1 MLDPISM
8 AAITAV
14 LGAVGSGVASEA
26 GKWAWE
32 TAGGLVRRMAG
43 REVAAPTR
51 PEERDAVARIV
62 HDSVRSDPELART
75 WSAFART
82 VQTTGATVGR
92 PRLPSSVRF
101 FTDRKGAM
109 RLLDREAGRKADGR
123 PRVALLYGDDSM
135 GTSALAVHWG
145 WRAESLF
152 PDGQLYVDLGRR
164 GTGSARTAGSALR
177 ELLLRLGL
185 GDERIPPSEA
195 ERIDAFR
202 RVVADR
208 RLLLVLDHARS
219 AAQIAPLLTSAPSVL
234 TLVVARRPLSG
245 LDASPVPVGPLSDRD
260 AARLLTKIVGKQVM
274 RSARAALPAVLAR
287 CGGSPYALRA
297 AAPRLLDPGPLTAAL
312 PPPLPQGEPTDEPTD
327 EPTGGLSMSDS
338 DPVRTAAED
347 AYRLLRPDA
356 ARLYRLMGLRQWP
369 AFDAEAAARV
379 AGIDVDAAEELLG
392 GLADVLLLEHTDN
405 GRYRYRPSVRAHAEE
420 AAFRHEGIAG
430 CSAATTRAV
439 EHYLRLSVTAARA
452 ALPESWRVP
461 DALADG
467 PDGAYAGRG
476 DAVAR
481 LAAELPNLVEAVAT
495 AEEFGQPDTVLTL
508 CRALWPLQL
517 KAGHHEAVLPA
528 LRIGAAVADAQV
540 PGSRTAGA
548 LHVQLAHTLGELQLG
563 DEAGAEA
570 AAAARDERA
579 AGHTRG
585 LASAIEI
592 LGLLRLRQWRFADAY
607 DCFDEA
613 YAVLDGIGPEDEG
626 AADVPRA
633 RALLER
639 HRGRALRGLGRLD
652 EAQEHVRRALAFFR
666 ANGEAYNTARALT
679 DLAEI
684 LLAGEE
690 PTAALPLTDEAIRIL
705 SEENADQHVEYLR
718 RLRERCSG
726 PQE

>member
-1 MLDPISM
+1 M
-8 AAITAV
+8 
-14 LGAVGSGVASEA
+14 
-26 GKWAWE
+26 K
-32 TAGGLVRRMAG
+32 
-43 REVAAPTR
+43 
-51 PEERDAVARIV
+51 
-62 HDSVRSDPELART
+62 
-75 WSAFART
+75 
-82 VQTTGATVGR
+82 
-92 PRLPSSVRF
+92 
-101 FTDRKGAM
+101 
-109 RLLDREAGRKADGR
+109 LLDREAGRKADGR

-164 GTGSARTAGSALR
+164 GTGSAHTAGSALR

-185 GDERIPPSEA
+185 RDERVPPSET
-195 ERIDAFR
+195 ERIDAFH

-208 RLLLVLDHARS
+208 KLLLVLDHARS

-245 LDASPVPVGPLSDRD
+245 LDAFPVPVGPLGDRD

-297 AAPRLLDPGPLTAAL
+297 AAPRLLDPGPLTAA
-312 PPPLPQGEPTDEPTD
+312 PPPSLPHH
-327 EPTGGLSMSDS
+327 EPTGGPTMSDS

-347 AYRLLRPDA
+347 AYRPLRPDA
-356 ARLYRLMGLRQWP
+356 ARLYRLMGLRHWP
-369 AFDAEAAARV
+369 AFDAEAAWV

-392 GLADVLLLEHTDN
+392 GLADALLLEHTDN
-405 GRYRYRPSVRAHAEE
+405 GRHRYRPSVRAHAEE
-420 AAFRHEGIAG
+420 AAYRHEEIAG

-439 EHYLRLSVTAARA
+439 EYYLRLSVTAARA

-461 DALADG
+461 DALANS
-467 PDGAYAGRG
+467 PDHGYAGRG

-481 LAAELPNLVEAVAT
+481 LAVELPNLVEAVAT
-495 AEEFGQPDTVLTL
+495 AEEFGKPDTVLTL

-528 LRIGAAVADAQV
+528 LRIGTAVADAQV

-548 LHVQLAHTLGELQLG
+548 LHVQLAHTLGELQLW

-613 YAVLDGIGPEDEG
+613 YAVLDGIGPDDE
-626 AADVPRA
+626 ALADVPRA

-639 HRGRALRGLGRLD
+639 HRSRALRGLGRLD
-652 EAQEHVRRALAFFR
+652 EAQEHARRALAAFR

-684 LLAGEE
+684 LLAAEE
-690 PTAALPLTDEAIRIL
+690 PAAALPLTDEAIRIL

>member
-1 MLDPISM
+1 M
-8 AAITAV
+8 
-14 LGAVGSGVASEA
+14 
-26 GKWAWE
+26 
-32 TAGGLVRRMAG
+32 
-43 REVAAPTR
+43 
-51 PEERDAVARIV
+51 
-62 HDSVRSDPELART
+62 
-75 WSAFART
+75 
-82 VQTTGATVGR
+82 
-92 PRLPSSVRF
+92 
-101 FTDRKGAM
+101 
-109 RLLDREAGRKADGR
+109 
-123 PRVALLYGDDSM
+123 
-135 GTSALAVHWG
+135 
-145 WRAESLF
+145 
-152 PDGQLYVDLGRR
+152 DLGRR
-164 GTGSARTAGSALR
+164 GTGRAHTAGSALR

-185 GDERIPPSEA
+185 RDERIPPSET
-195 ERIDAFR
+195 ERIDAFH

-208 RLLLVLDHARS
+208 KLLLVLDHARS
-219 AAQIAPLLTSAPSVL
+219 AAQITPLLTSAPSVL

-245 LDASPVPVGPLSDRD
+245 LDAFPVPVGPLGDRD
-260 AARLLTKIVGKQVM
+260 AARLLAKIVGKQVM

-297 AAPRLLDPGPLTAAL
+297 AAPRLLDPGPLTAA
-312 PPPLPQGEPTDEPTD
+312 PPPALPHQ
-327 EPTGGLSMSDS
+327 EPTGGLTMSDS

-356 ARLYRLMGLRQWP
+356 ARLYRLMGLRHWP
-369 AFDAEAAARV
+369 AFDAEAAAWV
-379 AGIDVDAAEELLG
+379 AGTDVDAAEELLG
-392 GLADVLLLEHTDN
+392 GLADALLLEHTDN

-420 AAFRHEGIAG
+420 AAYRHEGIAG

-439 EHYLRLSVTAARA
+439 EYYLRLSVTAARA

-467 PDGAYAGRG
+467 PDGACAGRG

-481 LAAELPNLVEAVAT
+481 LAVELPNLVEAVAT
-495 AEEFGQPDTVLTL
+495 AEEFGKPDTVLTL

-528 LRIGAAVADAQV
+528 LRIGTAVADAQV

-548 LHVQLAHTLGELQLG
+548 LHAQLAYTLGELQLG
-563 DEAGAEA
+563 EEAGAEA

-585 LASAIEI
+585 LASAIEF

-613 YAVLDGIGPEDEG
+613 YAVLDGIGPADEG

-652 EAQEHVRRALAFFR
+652 EAQEHVRRALAAFR

>member
-75 WSAFART
+75 WSTFART
-82 VQTTGATVGR
+82 VQTTGATIGR
-92 PRLPSSVRF
+92 PRLPASVRF

-164 GTGSARTAGSALR
+164 GTGSAHTAGSALR

-185 GDERIPPSEA
+185 RDERIPPSET
-195 ERIDAFR
+195 ERIDAFH

-208 RLLLVLDHARS
+208 KLLLVLDHARS

-245 LDASPVPVGPLSDRD
+245 LDAFPVPVGPLADRD
-260 AARLLTKIVGKQVM
+260 AARLLTKIVGKQAM

-312 PPPLPQGEPTDEPTD
+312 PPAPPHH
-327 EPTGGLSMSDS
+327 EPTGGPTMSDS

-347 AYRLLRPDA
+347 AYRLLRPEA
-356 ARLYRLMGLRQWP
+356 ARLYRLMGLRHWP
-369 AFDAEAAARV
+369 AFDAEAAAWV
-379 AGIDVDAAEELLG
+379 GGIDADAAEELLG
-392 GLADVLLLEHTDN
+392 WLADVLLLEHTDN

-420 AAFRHEGIAG
+420 AAYRHDGIAG

-439 EHYLRLSVTAARA
+439 EYYLRLSVTAARA

-467 PDGAYAGRG
+467 PDGGCAGRG

-481 LAAELPNLVEAVAT
+481 LAVELPNLVEAVTT
-495 AEEFGQPDTVLTL
+495 AEEFGKPDTVLTL

-528 LRIGAAVADAQV
+528 LRIGTAVADAQV

-548 LHVQLAHTLGELQLG
+548 LHAQLAHTLGELQFEE
-563 DEAGAEA
+563 EAGAEA

-585 LASAIEI
+585 LASAVEF

-613 YAVLDGIGPEDEG
+613 YAVLDGIGPDDEG

-652 EAQEHVRRALAFFR
+652 EAQEHARRALAAFR

-684 LLAGEE
+684 LLAAEE
-690 PTAALPLTDEAIRIL
+690 PAAALPLTDEAIRIL

-718 RLRERCSG
+718 RLRERCTG
-726 PQE
+726 PRE

>member
-26 GKWAWE
+26 GRWAWE

-51 PEERDAVARIV
+51 PEERDAVARII

-75 WSAFART
+75 WSTFART
-82 VQTTGATVGR
+82 VQTTGATIGR
-92 PRLPSSVRF
+92 PRLPASVRF

-164 GTGSARTAGSALR
+164 GTGRAHTAGSALR

-185 GDERIPPSEA
+185 RDERIPPSET
-195 ERIDAFR
+195 ERIDAFH

-208 RLLLVLDHARS
+208 KLLLVLDHARS

-245 LDASPVPVGPLSDRD
+245 LDAFPVPVGPLGDRD
-260 AARLLTKIVGKQVM
+260 AARLLTKIVGKEVM

-297 AAPRLLDPGPLTAAL
+297 AAPRLLGPGPLAAAPPPAL
-312 PPPLPQGEPTDEPTD
+312 PHH
-327 EPTGGLSMSDS
+327 EPTGGLTMSDS

-347 AYRLLRPDA
+347 AYRPLRPDA
-356 ARLYRLMGLRQWP
+356 ARLYRLMGLRHWP
-369 AFDAEAAARV
+369 AFDAEAAAWV
-379 AGIDVDAAEELLG
+379 AGTDVDAAEELLG
-392 GLADVLLLEHTDN
+392 VLTDALLLEHTDN

-420 AAFRHEGIAG
+420 AAYRHEGIAG

-439 EHYLRLSVTAARA
+439 EYYLRLSVTAARA

-461 DALADG
+461 DALAG
-467 PDGAYAGRG
+467 RPDHVYAGRG

-481 LAAELPNLVEAVAT
+481 LAVELPNLVEAVAT
-495 AEEFGQPDTVLTL
+495 AEEFGKPDTVLTL

-528 LRIGAAVADAQV
+528 LRAGTAVADDQV

-548 LHVQLAHTLGELQLG
+548 LHVQLAHTLGELQLW

-592 LGLLRLRQWRFADAY
+592 LGLLRLRQWRFQDAY

-613 YAVLDGIGPEDEG
+613 AAVLDGIGPADEG

-652 EAQEHVRRALAFFR
+652 EAQEHARRALAVFR

-684 LLAGEE
+684 LLAAEE
-690 PTAALPLTDEAIRIL
+690 PAAALPLTDEAIRIL
-705 SEENADQHVEYLR
+705 SGENADQHVEYLR

>member
-32 TAGGLVRRMAG
+32 TAGGLVRRIAG

-51 PEERDAVARIV
+51 PEERAAVARII
-62 HDSVRSDPELART
+62 HDSVHSDPALART
-75 WSAFART
+75 WSAFARS
-82 VQTTGATVGR
+82 VQTTGTTIGR
-92 PRLPSSVRF
+92 PRLPASVRF

-109 RLLDREAGRKADGR
+109 KLLDREAARKADGR

-164 GTGSARTAGSALR
+164 GAGSAHTAGSALR
-177 ELLLRLGL
+177 ALLRQLGL
-185 GDERIPPSEA
+185 SDEQIPPSEA
-195 ERIDAFR
+195 ERIDTFR
-202 RVVADR
+202 RIVADL

-234 TLVVARRPLSG
+234 TLVVARRPFPG
-245 LDASPVPVGPLSDRD
+245 LDAFPVPVGPLSDRD
-260 AARLLTKIVGKQVM
+260 AARLLTKLVGKQVM

-297 AAPRLLDPGPLTAAL
+297 AAPRLLEAGPLAAA
-312 PPPLPQGEPTDEPTD
+312 PPPPPHQDR
-327 EPTGGLSMSDS
+327 TGDLTVSDS
-338 DPVRTAAED
+338 DPMRTAAED
-347 AYRLLRPDA
+347 AYRLLPPDA
-356 ARLYRLMGLRQWP
+356 ARLYRLMGLRYWP
-369 AFDAEAAARV
+369 AFDAEAAAHV
-379 AGIDVDAAEELLG
+379 AGVEADTAEELLG
-392 GLADVLLLEHTDN
+392 GLADALLLEHTDN
-405 GRYRYRPSVRAHAEE
+405 GRYRYRPSVRAHAQE
-420 AAFRHEGIAG
+420 AAYRQEGIAG
-430 CSAATTRAV
+430 CSAATNRAV
-439 EHYLRLSVTAARA
+439 RYYLRLSVTAARA

-461 DALADG
+461 EALADA
-467 PDGAYAGRG
+467 PDDVYTARG
-476 DAVAR
+476 EAVAR
-481 LAAELPNLVEAVAT
+481 LAVELPNLVEAVAT
-495 AEEFGQPDTVLTL
+495 AEEFGDADTLLTL

-517 KAGHHEAVLPA
+517 KAGHHETLLPA
-528 LRIGAAVADAQV
+528 LRIGAAVADAQA
-540 PGSRTAGA
+540 PGSRAAGA
-548 LHVQLAHTLGELQLG
+548 LHFQLAHTLGELQLA
-563 DEAGAEA
+563 DEAAAQA

-579 AGHTRG
+579 AGHVRG
-585 LASAIEI
+585 LASAVEM

-613 YAVLDGIGPEDEG
+613 YTVLDGIGPDDEG
-626 AADVPRA
+626 AGDLPRA

-652 EAQEHVRRALAFFR
+652 EAEGHVRRALAAFR
-666 ANGEAYNTARALT
+666 ASGEAYNSARALT

-684 LLAGEE
+684 LLAREE
-690 PTAALPLTDEAIRIL
+690 PAAALPLVDEAIRIL
-705 SEENADQHVEYLR
+705 SEENAEQHVEYLR
-718 RLRERCSG
+718 RVRERCSG
-726 PQE
+726 PQT

>member
-26 GKWAWE
+26 GRWAWE

-51 PEERDAVARIV
+51 PEERDAVARII

-75 WSAFART
+75 WSTFART

-92 PRLPSSVRF
+92 PRLPASVRF

-123 PRVALLYGDDSM
+123 PRVALLYGDDSI

-164 GTGSARTAGSALR
+164 GTGRAHTAGSALR

-185 GDERIPPSEA
+185 RDERIPPSET
-195 ERIDAFR
+195 ERIDAFH

-208 RLLLVLDHARS
+208 KLLLVLDHARS

-245 LDASPVPVGPLSDRD
+245 LDAFPVPVGPLGDRD
-260 AARLLTKIVGKQVM
+260 AARLLTKIVGKEVM

-297 AAPRLLDPGPLTAAL
+297 AAPRLLGPGPLTAA
-312 PPPLPQGEPTDEPTD
+312 PPPALPHH
-327 EPTGGLSMSDS
+327 EPTGGLTMSDS

-347 AYRLLRPDA
+347 AYRPLRPDA
-356 ARLYRLMGLRQWP
+356 ARLYRLMGLRHWP
-369 AFDAEAAARV
+369 AFDAEAAAWV

-392 GLADVLLLEHTDN
+392 VLTDALLLEHTDD

-420 AAFRHEGIAG
+420 AAYRHEGIAG

-439 EHYLRLSVTAARA
+439 EYYLRLSVTAARV

-461 DALADG
+461 DALAG
-467 PDGAYAGRG
+467 RPDHVYAGRG

-481 LAAELPNLVEAVAT
+481 LAVELPNLVEAVAT
-495 AEEFGQPDTVLTL
+495 AEEFGKPDTVLTL

-528 LRIGAAVADAQV
+528 LRAGTAVADDQV

-548 LHVQLAHTLGELQLG
+548 LHVQLAHTLGELQLW

-592 LGLLRLRQWRFADAY
+592 LGLLRLRQWRFQDAY
-607 DCFDEA
+607 DCFDESA
-613 YAVLDGIGPEDEG
+613 AVLDGIRPADEG

-652 EAQEHVRRALAFFR
+652 EAQEHARRALAVFR

-684 LLAGEE
+684 LLAAEE
-690 PTAALPLTDEAIRIL
+690 PAAALPLTDEAIRIL
-705 SEENADQHVEYLR
+705 SGENADQHVEYLR

>member
-43 REVAAPTR
+43 REVVAPTR
-51 PEERDAVARIV
+51 PEDREAVARII
-62 HDSVRSDPELART
+62 HDSVHSDPELART
-75 WSAFART
+75 WHTFARS
-82 VQTTGATVGR
+82 VQTTGTTIGR
-92 PRLPSSVRF
+92 PRLPASVRF
-101 FTDRKGAM
+101 FTDRKTAM

-164 GTGSARTAGSALR
+164 GAGSAHTAGSALR
-177 ELLLRLGL
+177 ELLRGLGL
-185 GDERIPPSEA
+185 RDEQIPASEP
-195 ERIDAFR
+195 ERVDAFR
-202 RVVADR
+202 RIVADR
-208 RLLLVLDHARS
+208 KLLLVLDHARS
-219 AAQIAPLLTSAPSVL
+219 AAQISPLLTSAPSVL
-234 TLVVARRPLSG
+234 TLVVARRPFPG
-245 LDASPVPVGPLSDRD
+245 LDAFPVPVGPLSDRD

-297 AAPRLLDPGPLTAAL
+297 AAPRLLAPGPLTATA
-312 PPPLPQGEPTDEPTD
+312 PSPQTHH
-327 EPTGGLSMSDS
+327 EPTGGLTMSDS
-338 DPVRTAAED
+338 DPMRTAAED

-356 ARLYRLMGLRQWP
+356 ARLYRLMGLRHWP
-369 AFDAEAAARV
+369 AFDAEAAAQV
-379 AGIDVDAAEELLG
+379 AGIDTDAAEELLG
-392 GLADVLLLEHTDN
+392 TLADALLLEHTDN
-405 GRYRYRPSVRAHAEE
+405 GRYRYRPAVRAHAEE
-420 AAFRHEGIAG
+420 MAYRQEGIAG

-461 DALADG
+461 DAVADG
-467 PDGAYAGRG
+467 PGDVYEGRG

-481 LAAELPNLVEAVAT
+481 LAVELPNLVEAVAT
-495 AEEFGQPDTVLTL
+495 AEEFGKPDTVVTL
-508 CRALWPLQL
+508 CRTLWPLQL
-517 KAGHHEAVLPA
+517 KAGHHEELLPA
-528 LRIGAAVADAQV
+528 LRTGAAVADAQF
-540 PGSRTAGA
+540 PGSRAAGA
-548 LHVQLAHTLGELQLG
+548 LHAQLAHTLGELQLG

-570 AAAARDERA
+570 AAAARDERE

-585 LASAIEI
+585 LASAIEF

-613 YAVLDGIGPEDEG
+613 YAVLDGIGPDDEG

-639 HRGRALRGLGRLD
+639 HRGRALRGLGRLG
-652 EAQEHVRRALAFFR
+652 EAQEHVERALTAFR
-666 ANGEAYNTARALT
+666 ARGEAYNTARALT

-684 LLAGEE
+684 RLAGEE
-690 PTAALPLTDEAIRIL
+690 SAEALPLVDEAIRIL

-726 PQE
+726 RRE

>member
-51 PEERDAVARIV
+51 PEERDDVARII

-75 WSAFART
+75 WSTFART
-82 VQTTGATVGR
+82 VQTAGATIGR
-92 PRLPSSVRF
+92 PRLPASVRF

-109 RLLDREAGRKADGR
+109 RLLDREAVRKADGR

-135 GTSALAVHWG
+135 GTSALALHWG

-164 GTGSARTAGSALR
+164 GAGSAHTAGSALR

-185 GDERIPPSEA
+185 REERIPPSEP
-195 ERIDAFR
+195 ERIDAFQ

-208 RLLLVLDHARS
+208 KLLLVLDHARS

-245 LDASPVPVGPLSDRD
+245 LDAFPVPVGPLGDRD
-260 AARLLTKIVGKQVM
+260 AARLLTKIVGKQAM

-297 AAPRLLDPGPLTAAL
+297 AAPRLLDPGALTAA
-312 PPPLPQGEPTDEPTD
+312 PPPVPLHH
-327 EPTGGLSMSDS
+327 EPTGGLTMSDS

-347 AYRLLRPDA
+347 AYRLLRPDV
-356 ARLYRLMGLRQWP
+356 ARLYRLMGLRYWP
-369 AFDAEAAARV
+369 AFDAEAAAWV
-379 AGIDVDAAEELLG
+379 AGIDIDAAEGMLG
-392 GLADVLLLEHTDN
+392 GLADALLLEHTDN

-420 AAFRHEGIAG
+420 VAYRHEGIAG

-439 EHYLRLSVTAARA
+439 EYYLRLSVTAARA

-467 PDGAYAGRG
+467 PDDGCAGRG

-481 LAAELPNLVEAVAT
+481 LAVELPNLVEAVAT
-495 AEEFGQPDTVLTL
+495 AEEFGKPDTVLTL

-517 KAGHHEAVLPA
+517 KAGHHEAVLPT
-528 LRIGAAVADAQV
+528 LRIGTAVADAQV

-548 LHVQLAHTLGELQLG
+548 LHAQLAHTLGELQLG

-579 AGHTRG
+579 AGHARG
-585 LASAIEI
+585 LASAIEF

-613 YAVLDGIGPEDEG
+613 YAVLDGIGPDDEG

-652 EAQEHVRRALAFFR
+652 EAQEHARRALAAFR

-684 LLAGEE
+684 LLAAEE
-690 PTAALPLTDEAIRIL
+690 PAAALPLTDEAIRIL
-705 SEENADQHVEYLR
+705 SEENADQHVEHLR

>member
-26 GKWAWE
+26 GRWAWE

-51 PEERDAVARIV
+51 PEERDAVARII

-75 WSAFART
+75 WSTFART

-92 PRLPSSVRF
+92 PRLPASVRF

-152 PDGQLYVDLGRR
+152 PDGQLYVDLGR
-164 GTGSARTAGSALR
+164 GTGRAHTAGSALR

-185 GDERIPPSEA
+185 RDERIPPSET

-208 RLLLVLDHARS
+208 KLLLVLDHARS

-245 LDASPVPVGPLSDRD
+245 LDAFPVPVGPLGDRD
-260 AARLLTKIVGKQVM
+260 AARLLTKIVGKEVM

-297 AAPRLLDPGPLTAAL
+297 AAPRLLGPGPLTAA
-312 PPPLPQGEPTDEPTD
+312 PPPALPHH
-327 EPTGGLSMSDS
+327 EPTGGLTMSDS

-347 AYRLLRPDA
+347 AYRPLRPDA
-356 ARLYRLMGLRQWP
+356 ARLYRLMGLRHWP
-369 AFDAEAAARV
+369 AFDAEAAAWV

-392 GLADVLLLEHTDN
+392 VLTDALLLEHTDN

-420 AAFRHEGIAG
+420 AAYRHEGIAG

-439 EHYLRLSVTAARA
+439 EYYLRLSVTAARV

-461 DALADG
+461 DALAG
-467 PDGAYAGRG
+467 RPDHVYAGRG

-481 LAAELPNLVEAVAT
+481 LAVELPNLVEAVAT
-495 AEEFGQPDTVLTL
+495 AEEFGKPDTVLTL

-528 LRIGAAVADAQV
+528 LRAGTAVADDQV

-548 LHVQLAHTLGELQLG
+548 LHVQLAHTLGELQLW

-592 LGLLRLRQWRFADAY
+592 LGLLRLRQWRFQDAY

-613 YAVLDGIGPEDEG
+613 AAVLDGIGPDDEG

-652 EAQEHVRRALAFFR
+652 EAQEHARRALAVFR

-684 LLAGEE
+684 LLAAEE
-690 PTAALPLTDEAIRIL
+690 PAAALPLTDEAIRIL

>member
-43 REVAAPTR
+43 REVVAPTR
-51 PEERDAVARIV
+51 PEDRDAVARII
-62 HDSVRSDPELART
+62 HDSVHSDPELART
-75 WSAFART
+75 WSAFARS
-82 VQTTGATVGR
+82 VQTTGTTIGR
-92 PRLPSSVRF
+92 PRLPASVRF

-109 RLLDREAGRKADGR
+109 RLLDREAARKADGR

-145 WRAESLF
+145 WRAENLF

-164 GTGSARTAGSALR
+164 GAGSAHTAGSALR
-177 ELLLRLGL
+177 ELLCRLGL
-185 GDERIPPSEA
+185 RDEQIPPSEA
-195 ERIDAFR
+195 ERIDVFR
-202 RVVADR
+202 RIVADR
-208 RLLLVLDHARS
+208 KLLLVLDHARS

-245 LDASPVPVGPLSDRD
+245 LDAFPVPVGPLSDRD
-260 AARLLTKIVGKQVM
+260 ASRLLTKIVGKQVM

-297 AAPRLLDPGPLTAAL
+297 AAPRLLDPGPLTAAP
-312 PPPLPQGEPTDEPTD
+312 PPPLSHR
-327 EPTGGLSMSDS
+327 EPTGGLTMSDS
-338 DPVRTAAED
+338 DPMRTAAED
-347 AYRLLRPDA
+347 AYRLLQPDA
-356 ARLYRLMGLRQWP
+356 ARLYRLMGLRLWP
-369 AFDAEAAARV
+369 AFDAEAAAQV
-379 AGIDVDAAEELLG
+379 AGVDVDAAEELLG
-392 GLADVLLLEHTDN
+392 RLADALLLEHTDN

-420 AAFRHEGIAG
+420 AAYRQEGIAG

-439 EHYLRLSVTAARA
+439 DYYLRLSVTAARA

-461 DALADG
+461 DSPADG
-467 PDGAYAGRG
+467 PAGAYAGRG

-481 LAAELPNLVEAVAT
+481 LAVELPNLVEAVVT
-495 AEEFGQPDTVLTL
+495 AEEFGKPDTVLTL

-517 KAGHHEAVLPA
+517 KAGHHEALLPA
-528 LRIGAAVADAQV
+528 LRIGTAVADAQF

-548 LHVQLAHTLGELQLG
+548 LHAQLAHTLGELQLG

-585 LASAIEI
+585 LASAIEF

-613 YAVLDGIGPEDEG
+613 RTVLDGIGPDDEG

-652 EAQEHVRRALAFFR
+652 EAQEHVRRALAAFR

-684 LLAGEE
+684 LLAREQPAE
-690 PTAALPLTDEAIRIL
+690 ALPPIDEAIRIL

>member
-1 MLDPISM
+1 M
-8 AAITAV
+8 
-14 LGAVGSGVASEA
+14 
-26 GKWAWE
+26 
-32 TAGGLVRRMAG
+32 
-43 REVAAPTR
+43 PT
-51 PEERDAVARIV
+51 P
-62 HDSVRSDPELART
+62 L
-75 WSAFART
+75 
-82 VQTTGATVGR
+82 
-92 PRLPSSVRF
+92 
-101 FTDRKGAM
+101 
-109 RLLDREAGRKADGR
+109 
-123 PRVALLYGDDSM
+123 
-135 GTSALAVHWG
+135 
-145 WRAESLF
+145 
-152 PDGQLYVDLGRR
+152 
-164 GTGSARTAGSALR
+164 GSALR

-185 GDERIPPSEA
+185 RDERIPPSET
-195 ERIDAFR
+195 ERIDAFH

-208 RLLLVLDHARS
+208 KLLLVLDHARS

-245 LDASPVPVGPLSDRD
+245 LDAFPVPVGPLGDRD
-260 AARLLTKIVGKQVM
+260 AARLLTKIVGKEVM

-297 AAPRLLDPGPLTAAL
+297 AAPRLLGPGPLAAAPPPAL
-312 PPPLPQGEPTDEPTD
+312 PHH
-327 EPTGGLSMSDS
+327 EPTGGLTMSDS

-347 AYRLLRPDA
+347 AYRPLRPDA
-356 ARLYRLMGLRQWP
+356 ARLYRLMGLRHWP
-369 AFDAEAAARV
+369 AFDAEAAAWV

-392 GLADVLLLEHTDN
+392 VLTDALLLEHTDN

-420 AAFRHEGIAG
+420 AAYRHEGIAG

-439 EHYLRLSVTAARA
+439 EYYLRLSVTAARA

-461 DALADG
+461 DALAYR
-467 PDGAYAGRG
+467 PDHVYAGRG

-481 LAAELPNLVEAVAT
+481 LAVELPNLVEAVAT
-495 AEEFGQPDTVLTL
+495 AEEFGKPDTVLTL

-528 LRIGAAVADAQV
+528 LRAGTAVADDQA

-548 LHVQLAHTLGELQLG
+548 LHVQLAHALGELQLW
-563 DEAGAEA
+563 DESGAEA

-592 LGLLRLRQWRFADAY
+592 LGLLRLRQWRFQDAY

-613 YAVLDGIGPEDEG
+613 AAVLDGIEQKPTRVRPMCPGPGLCWNATG
-626 AADVPRA
+626 AGPCEVSAK
-633 RALLER
+633 
-639 HRGRALRGLGRLD
+639 LD
-652 EAQEHVRRALAFFR
+652 EAQEHARRALAVFR

-684 LLAGEE
+684 LLAAEE
-690 PTAALPLTDEAIRIL
+690 PAAALPLTDEAIRIL
-705 SEENADQHVEYLR
+705 SEEDADQHVEYLR

>member
-26 GKWAWE
+26 GRWAWE

-51 PEERDAVARIV
+51 PEERDAVARII

-75 WSAFART
+75 WSTFART

-92 PRLPSSVRF
+92 PRLPASVRF

-164 GTGSARTAGSALR
+164 GTGRAHTAGSALR

-185 GDERIPPSEA
+185 RDERIPPSET
-195 ERIDAFR
+195 ERIDAFH

-208 RLLLVLDHARS
+208 KLLLVLDHARS

-245 LDASPVPVGPLSDRD
+245 LDAFPVPVGPLGDRD
-260 AARLLTKIVGKQVM
+260 AARLLTKIVGKEVM

-297 AAPRLLDPGPLTAAL
+297 AAPRLLGPGPLAAAPPPAL
-312 PPPLPQGEPTDEPTD
+312 PHH
-327 EPTGGLSMSDS
+327 EPTGGLTMSDS

-347 AYRLLRPDA
+347 AYRPLRPDA
-356 ARLYRLMGLRQWP
+356 ARLYRLMGLRHWP
-369 AFDAEAAARV
+369 AFDAEAAAWV

-392 GLADVLLLEHTDN
+392 VLTDALLLEHTDN

-420 AAFRHEGIAG
+420 AAYRHEGIAG

-439 EHYLRLSVTAARA
+439 EYYLRLSVTAARA

-461 DALADG
+461 DALAG
-467 PDGAYAGRG
+467 RPDDVYAGRG

-481 LAAELPNLVEAVAT
+481 LAVELPNLVEAVAT
-495 AEEFGQPDTVLTL
+495 AEEFGKPDTVLTL

-528 LRIGAAVADAQV
+528 LRAGTAVADDQA

-548 LHVQLAHTLGELQLG
+548 LHVQLAHTLGELQLW
-563 DEAGAEA
+563 DESGAEA

-592 LGLLRLRQWRFADAY
+592 LGLLRLRQWRFQDAY

-613 YAVLDGIGPEDEG
+613 AAVLDGIGPADEG

-652 EAQEHVRRALAFFR
+652 EAQEHARRALAVFR

-684 LLAGEE
+684 LLAAEE
-690 PTAALPLTDEAIRIL
+690 PAAALPLTDEAIRIL

>member
-51 PEERDAVARIV
+51 PEERDAVARII

-75 WSAFART
+75 WSTFART
-82 VQTTGATVGR
+82 VQTTGATIGR
-92 PRLPSSVRF
+92 PRLPASVRF

-164 GTGSARTAGSALR
+164 GTGSAHTAGSALR
-177 ELLLRLGL
+177 VLLLRLGL
-185 GDERIPPSEA
+185 RDERIPPSET
-195 ERIDAFR
+195 ERIDAFHR
-202 RVVADR
+202 LVADR
-208 RLLLVLDHARS
+208 KLLLVLDHARS

-245 LDASPVPVGPLSDRD
+245 LDAFPVPVGPLGDRD

-297 AAPRLLDPGPLTAAL
+297 AAPRLINPGPLTAA
-312 PPPLPQGEPTDEPTD
+312 PPPALPHDEPTD
-327 EPTGGLSMSDS
+327 EPTGGLTMSDS

-356 ARLYRLMGLRQWP
+356 ARLYRLMGLRHWP
-369 AFDAEAAARV
+369 AFDAAAAAWV
-379 AGIDVDAAEELLG
+379 AGIEVDAAEELLG
-392 GLADVLLLEHTDN
+392 ELADVLLLEHTDN

-420 AAFRHEGIAG
+420 AAYRHEGIAG

-439 EHYLRLSVTAARA
+439 EYYLRLSVTAARA

-467 PDGAYAGRG
+467 PDGACAGRG

-481 LAAELPNLVEAVAT
+481 LAVELPNLVEAVAT
-495 AEEFGQPDTVLTL
+495 AEEFGKPDTVLTL

-528 LRIGAAVADAQV
+528 LRIGTAVADAQV

-548 LHVQLAHTLGELQLG
+548 LHAQLAHTLGELQLG
-563 DEAGAEA
+563 EEAGAEA

-585 LASAIEI
+585 LASAIEF

-613 YAVLDGIGPEDEG
+613 YAVLDGIGPADEG

-652 EAQEHVRRALAFFR
+652 EAQEHARRALAVFR

-684 LLAGEE
+684 LLAAEE

-705 SEENADQHVEYLR
+705 SEENADQHVEHLR

-726 PQE
+726 QEE

>member
-43 REVAAPTR
+43 REVVAPTR
-51 PEERDAVARIV
+51 PEDREAVARII
-62 HDSVRSDPELART
+62 HDSVHSDPELART
-75 WSAFART
+75 WNTFARG
-82 VQTTGATVGR
+82 VQTTGVAIGR
-92 PRLPSSVRF
+92 PRLPASVRF
-101 FTDRKGAM
+101 FTDRQAAM

-164 GTGSARTAGSALR
+164 GAGSAHTAGSALR
-177 ELLLRLGL
+177 ELLRGLGL
-185 GDERIPPSEA
+185 RDEQIPASEP
-195 ERIDAFR
+195 ERVDAFR
-202 RVVADR
+202 RIVADR
-208 RLLLVLDHARS
+208 KLLLVLDHARS

-234 TLVVARRPLSG
+234 TLVVARRPFPG
-245 LDASPVPVGPLSDRD
+245 LDAFPVPVGPLSDRD

-274 RSARAALPAVLAR
+274 RSARAALPAVLER

-297 AAPRLLDPGPLTAAL
+297 AAPRLLAPGPFAAA
-312 PPPLPQGEPTDEPTD
+312 PPLPQPQH
-327 EPTGGLSMSDS
+327 EPTGGLTMSDS
-338 DPVRTAAED
+338 DPMRTAAED
-347 AYRLLRPDA
+347 AYRLLQPDA
-356 ARLYRLMGLRQWP
+356 ARLYRLMGLRHWP
-369 AFDAEAAARV
+369 AFDAEAAAQV
-379 AGIDVDAAEELLG
+379 AGLDVDAAGDLLG
-392 GLADVLLLEHTDN
+392 TLADALLLEHTDN

-420 AAFRHEGIAG
+420 VAYRQEGIAG

-461 DALADG
+461 DAVPGSPGDG
-467 PDGAYAGRG
+467 YAGRG
-476 DAVAR
+476 EAVTR
-481 LAAELPNLVEAVAT
+481 LAVELPNLVEAVAT
-495 AEEFGQPDTVLTL
+495 AEEFGKPDTAVTL

-517 KAGHHEAVLPA
+517 KAGHHEELLPA
-528 LRIGAAVADAQV
+528 LRIGTAVADARF
-540 PGSRTAGA
+540 PGSRAAGA
-548 LHVQLAHTLGELQLG
+548 LHAQLAHTLGELQLG
-563 DEAGAEA
+563 EEAGAEA

-585 LASAIEI
+585 LASAIEF

-613 YAVLDGIGPEDEG
+613 YAVLDGIGPDDEG

-652 EAQEHVRRALAFFR
+652 EAQEHVERALTAFR
-666 ANGEAYNTARALT
+666 ARGEAYNTARALT

-684 LLAGEE
+684 RLAGEE
-690 PTAALPLTDEAIRIL
+690 PAEALSLADEAIRIL

-726 PQE
+726 RRE

>member
-82 VQTTGATVGR
+82 VETTGATVGR

-123 PRVALLYGDDSM
+123 PRVALLYGDDAM

-164 GTGSARTAGSALR
+164 GTGGAHTAGSALR

-185 GDERIPPSEA
+185 REERIPPSEA
-195 ERIDAFR
+195 ERIDTFH

-208 RLLLVLDHARS
+208 KLLLVLDHARS
-219 AAQIAPLLTSAPSVL
+219 AAQIAPLLTSAPCVL

-260 AARLLTKIVGKQVM
+260 AARLLTKIVGKQAM

-297 AAPRLLDPGPLTAAL
+297 AAPRLLDPGPLTAA
-312 PPPLPQGEPTDEPTD
+312 PPPHDEPTD
-327 EPTGGLSMSDS
+327 EPTGGLTMGDS

-369 AFDAEAAARV
+369 AFDTEAAARV
-379 AGIDVDAAEELLG
+379 AGIDVDIAEELLG
-392 GLADVLLLEHTDN
+392 GLADVLLLEHTGN

-420 AAFRHEGIAG
+420 AALRHEGIAG

-461 DALADG
+461 EALTDE
-467 PDGAYAGRG
+467 PDSAYAGRG

-540 PGSRTAGA
+540 PGSRIAGA

-613 YAVLDGIGPEDEG
+613 YAVLDGIGPDDEG

-652 EAQEHVRRALAFFR
+652 EAQEHVRRALAVFR

-684 LLAGEE
+684 LLTGGE

-726 PQE
+726 SGPRE

>member
-26 GKWAWE
+26 GRWAWE

-51 PEERDAVARIV
+51 PEERDAVARII

-75 WSAFART
+75 WSTFART

-92 PRLPSSVRF
+92 PRLPASVRF

-152 PDGQLYVDLGRR
+152 PDGQLYVDLGR
-164 GTGSARTAGSALR
+164 GTGRAHTAGSALR

-185 GDERIPPSEA
+185 RDERIPPSET
-195 ERIDAFR
+195 ERIDAFH

-208 RLLLVLDHARS
+208 KLLLVLDHARS

-245 LDASPVPVGPLSDRD
+245 LDAFPVPVGPLGDRD
-260 AARLLTKIVGKQVM
+260 AARLLTKIVGKEVM

-297 AAPRLLDPGPLTAAL
+297 AAPRLLGPGPLTAA
-312 PPPLPQGEPTDEPTD
+312 PPPALPHH
-327 EPTGGLSMSDS
+327 EPTGGLTMSDS

-347 AYRLLRPDA
+347 AYRPLRPDA
-356 ARLYRLMGLRQWP
+356 ARLYRLMGLRHWP
-369 AFDAEAAARV
+369 AFDAEAAAWV

-392 GLADVLLLEHTDN
+392 VLTDALLLEHTDN

-420 AAFRHEGIAG
+420 AAYRHEGIAG

-439 EHYLRLSVTAARA
+439 EYYLRLSVTAARV

-461 DALADG
+461 DALAG
-467 PDGAYAGRG
+467 RPDHVYAGRG

-481 LAAELPNLVEAVAT
+481 LAVELPNLVEAVAT
-495 AEEFGQPDTVLTL
+495 AEEFGKPDTVLTL

-528 LRIGAAVADAQV
+528 LRAGTAVADDQV

-548 LHVQLAHTLGELQLG
+548 LHVQLAHTLGELQLW

-592 LGLLRLRQWRFADAY
+592 LGLLRLRQWRFQDAY

-613 YAVLDGIGPEDEG
+613 AAVLDGIGPDDEG

-652 EAQEHVRRALAFFR
+652 EAQEHARRALAVFL

-684 LLAGEE
+684 LLAAEE
-690 PTAALPLTDEAIRIL
+690 PAAALPLTDEAIRIL

>member
-26 GKWAWE
+26 GRWAWE

-51 PEERDAVARIV
+51 PEERDAVARII

-75 WSAFART
+75 WSTFART

-92 PRLPSSVRF
+92 PRLPASVRF

-152 PDGQLYVDLGRR
+152 PDGQLYVDLGR
-164 GTGSARTAGSALR
+164 GTGRAHTAGSALR

-185 GDERIPPSEA
+185 RDERIPPSET
-195 ERIDAFR
+195 ERIDAFH

-208 RLLLVLDHARS
+208 KLLLVLDHARS

-245 LDASPVPVGPLSDRD
+245 LDAFPVPVGPLGDRD
-260 AARLLTKIVGKQVM
+260 AARLLTKIVGKEVM

-297 AAPRLLDPGPLTAAL
+297 AAPRLLGPGPLTAA
-312 PPPLPQGEPTDEPTD
+312 PPPALPHH
-327 EPTGGLSMSDS
+327 EPTGGLTMSDS

-347 AYRLLRPDA
+347 AYRPLRPDA
-356 ARLYRLMGLRQWP
+356 ARLYRLMGLRHWP
-369 AFDAEAAARV
+369 AFDAEAAAWV

-392 GLADVLLLEHTDN
+392 VLTDALLLEHTDN

-420 AAFRHEGIAG
+420 AAYRHEGIAG

-439 EHYLRLSVTAARA
+439 EYYLRLSVTAARV

-461 DALADG
+461 DALAG
-467 PDGAYAGRG
+467 RPDHVYAGRG

-481 LAAELPNLVEAVAT
+481 LAVELPNLVEAVAT
-495 AEEFGQPDTVLTL
+495 AEEFGKPDTVLTL

-528 LRIGAAVADAQV
+528 LRAGTAVADDQV

-548 LHVQLAHTLGELQLG
+548 LHVQLAHTMGELQLW

-585 LASAIEI
+585 LASAIEV
-592 LGLLRLRQWRFADAY
+592 LGLLRLRQWRFQDAY
-607 DCFDEA
+607 DCFDESA
-613 YAVLDGIGPEDEG
+613 AVLDGIRPADEG

-652 EAQEHVRRALAFFR
+652 EAQEHARRALAVFR

-684 LLAGEE
+684 LLAAEE
-690 PTAALPLTDEAIRIL
+690 PAAALPLTDEAIRIL
-705 SEENADQHVEYLR
+705 SGENADQHVEYLR

>member
-51 PEERDAVARIV
+51 PEERDDVARII

-75 WSAFART
+75 WSTFART
-82 VQTTGATVGR
+82 VQTAGATIGR
-92 PRLPSSVRF
+92 PRLPASVRF

-109 RLLDREAGRKADGR
+109 RLLDREAVRKADGR

-135 GTSALAVHWG
+135 GTSALALHWG

-164 GTGSARTAGSALR
+164 GAGSAHTAGSALR

-185 GDERIPPSEA
+185 REERIPPSEP
-195 ERIDAFR
+195 ERIDAFQ

-208 RLLLVLDHARS
+208 KLLLVLDHARS

-245 LDASPVPVGPLSDRD
+245 LDAFPVPVGPLGDRD
-260 AARLLTKIVGKQVM
+260 AARLLTKIVGKQAM

-297 AAPRLLDPGPLTAAL
+297 AAPRLLDPGALTAA
-312 PPPLPQGEPTDEPTD
+312 PPPAPLHH
-327 EPTGGLSMSDS
+327 EPTGGLTMSDS

-347 AYRLLRPDA
+347 AYRLLRPDV
-356 ARLYRLMGLRQWP
+356 ARLYRLMGLRYWP
-369 AFDAEAAARV
+369 AFDAEAAAWV
-379 AGIDVDAAEELLG
+379 AGIDIDAAEGVLG
-392 GLADVLLLEHTDN
+392 GLADALLLEHTDN

-420 AAFRHEGIAG
+420 VAYRHEGIAG

-439 EHYLRLSVTAARA
+439 EYYLRLSVTAARA

-467 PDGAYAGRG
+467 PDDGCAGRG

-481 LAAELPNLVEAVAT
+481 LAVELPNLVEAVAT
-495 AEEFGQPDTVLTL
+495 AEEFGKPDTVLTL

-517 KAGHHEAVLPA
+517 KAGHHEAVLPT
-528 LRIGAAVADAQV
+528 LRIGTAVADAQV

-548 LHVQLAHTLGELQLG
+548 LHAQLAHTLGELQLG

-579 AGHTRG
+579 AGHARG
-585 LASAIEI
+585 LASAIEF

-613 YAVLDGIGPEDEG
+613 YAVLDGIGPDDEG

-652 EAQEHVRRALAFFR
+652 EAQEHARRALAAFR

-684 LLAGEE
+684 LLAAEE
-690 PTAALPLTDEAIRIL
+690 PAAALPLTDEAIRIL
-705 SEENADQHVEYLR
+705 SEENADQHVEHLR